1 MSISIPGTGVSR
13 GIAIGPVRRL
23 EGGEIEVC
31 EAAVPQELI
40 ENEVARF
47 RRAVRTARQQLK
59 AIRNSIPE
67 TTRADISDF
76 IDTHLLMLED
86 SMLTAAPV
94 ELIRERQCNAEWA
107 LKSQRDALAAVFD
120 EMDDP
125 YLRTRKDD
133 VDHVVTRI
141 QRILTHE
148 DVHTGAQ
155 DSDQLSGAIVIAH
168 DLTPAE
174 TALLHHQGVAG
185 FVTESGGPLSHTAI
199 LARSLGLPA
208 IVGTH
213 VTPHQIREGDVVVLD
228 AAEGLLLTDVDEET
242 LKDYRRR
249 QREETR
255 RQNELRRLKDKPA
268 VTLDGVHIQLHA
280 NVELREDVLAARR
293 AAADGIGLYRTEF
306 LFMNRDDI
314 PDEEEQLAQYLS
326 VVKTL
331 KGQPVTIR
339 TLDLGADKGCGAQPP
354 PGSERPCANPALGL
368 RAIRLCLKHADLF
381 RPQLRAILR
390 ASAKGPVRM
399 MIPMLS
405 SAGELAQVVALI
417 DDVKQELQRQH
428 LAFDWNIPIGG
439 MIEVPAAAL
448 SAGLFARRL
457 DFMSI
462 GTNDLIQ
469 YTLAI
474 DRVDDEVTYLY
485 DPLHPA
491 VLRLIKMV
499 IDAGRT
505 HDTPVAMCGE
515 MAGDPR
521 YTRLL
526 LGMGLQEL
534 SLHPTALLEIKDVI
548 QRSRVAQFLPVVND
562 ILGTDDPR
570 RIGEQLRILNQM

>member
-1 MSISIPGTGVSR
+1 MSVSIPGTGISH
-13 GIAIGPVRRL
+13 GIAIGPIHRL
-23 EGGEIEVC
+23 IDGEIEVY
-31 EAAVPQELI
+31 EAAIPEELI

-47 RRAVRTARQQLK
+47 RRAVRVARQQLK
-59 AIRNSIPE
+59 VIRDSIPE
-67 TTRADISDF
+67 VTRADITDF

-86 SMLTAAPV
+86 SMLTATPV

-120 EMDDP
+120 EMDDA
-125 YLRTRKDD
+125 YLRTRMDD
-133 VDHVVTRI
+133 VDHVVSRI
-141 QRILTHE
+141 QRILANEGTDTQPQE
-148 DVHTGAQ
+148 
-155 DSDQLSGAIVIAH
+155 SEKLRGAIVVAH

-174 TALLHHQGVAG
+174 TALLHHQGIAG

-208 IVGTH
+208 LVGTH
-213 VTPHQIREGDVVVLD
+213 FTPYQVRDGELAVLD
-228 AAEGLLLTDVDEET
+228 AIKGRLLTEIDADT
-242 LKDYRRR
+242 LKKYRRR
-249 QREETR
+249 QRDESK
-255 RQNELRRLKDKPA
+255 RQSKLKRLKNDPA
-268 VTLDGVHIQLHA
+268 ISADGVHVELLA

-293 AAADGIGLYRTEF
+293 AGADGIGLYRTEF
-306 LFMNRDDI
+306 LFMNRNDI
-314 PDEEEQLAQYLS
+314 PDEEEQLQQYLS
-326 VVKTL
+326 VLKAL
-331 KGQPVTIR
+331 KGLPVTIR
-339 TLDLGADKGCGAQPP
+339 TLDLGADKDCG
-354 PGSERPCANPALGL
+354 GERRSDHISPNPALGL

-405 SAGELAQVVALI
+405 SSSELDAVLALI
-417 DDVKQELQRQH
+417 DDVKQELQRQR
-428 LAFDWNIPIGG
+428 LAFDLNMPIGG

-448 SAGLFARRL
+448 SASLFARRL
-457 DFMSI
+457 DFLSI

-491 VLRLIKMV
+491 VLRLIMMV

-505 HDTPVAMCGE
+505 YRIPVSMCGE
-515 MAGDPR
+515 MAGDTR

-526 LGMGLQEL
+526 LGMGL
-534 SLHPTALLEIKDVI
+534 SDFSVHPTALLEVKDAI
-548 QRSRVAQFLPVVND
+548 TRCEVARYKPLVTD
-562 ILGTDDPR
+562 ILDSDDPVK
-570 RIGEQLRILNQM
+570 ISGLLKTLNQM

>member
-1 MSISIPGTGVSR
+1 MSITIPGTGISR
-13 GIAIGPVRRL
+13 GIAIGPVHRL
-23 EGGEIEVC
+23 EGGETEVY
-31 EAAVPQELI
+31 EAAIHRDLI
-40 ENEVARF
+40 EDEVARF
-47 RRAVRTARQQLK
+47 RRAVRVARQQLK

-133 VDHVVTRI
+133 VDHVVNRI
-141 QRILTHE
+141 QRILVSEHTHS
-148 DVHTGAQ
+148 DPQ
-155 DSDQLSGAIVIAH
+155 DDEALCGAIVVAH

-174 TALLHHQGVAG
+174 TALLHHQGIAG
-185 FVTESGGPLSHTAI
+185 FVTESGGPLSHTTI

-213 VTPHQIREGDVVVLD
+213 VTPHQIRDGDVVVLD
-228 AAEGLLLTDVDEET
+228 ALKGLLLTDVDEST
-242 LKDYRRR
+242 LREYRQQ
-249 QREETR
+249 QRDEIK
-255 RQNELRRLKDKPA
+255 RQNELGRLKDKPA
-268 VTLDGVHIQLHA
+268 VTVDGTHVQLLA
-280 NVELREDVLAARR
+280 NVELREDVLAAGR
-293 AAADGIGLYRTEF
+293 AGADGIGLYRTEF
-306 LFMNRDDI
+306 LFMNRTVI
-314 PDEEEQLAQYLS
+314 PDEEEQLQQYLS
-326 VVKTL
+326 VIKTL
-331 KGQPVTIR
+331 KGLPVTIR
-339 TLDLGADKGCGAQPP
+339 TLDLGADKNCTAEPRSDHIAP
-354 PGSERPCANPALGL
+354 NPSLGL
-368 RAIRLCLKHADLF
+368 RAIRFCLKHADLF

-405 SAGELAQVVALI
+405 SASELTEVLTLI
-417 DDVKQELQRQH
+417 DDVKQELQREH
-428 LAFDWNIPIGG
+428 LAFDWNMPIGG

-448 SAGLFARRL
+448 SASLFARRL
-457 DFMSI
+457 DFLSI

-499 IDAGRT
+499 IDAGREY
-505 HDTPVAMCGE
+505 DIPVSMCGE
-515 MAGDPR
+515 MAGDPQ

-526 LGMGLQEL
+526 LGMEL
-534 SLHPTALLEIKDVI
+534 TDFSVHPAALLEVKDVI
-548 QRSRVAQFLPVVND
+548 QQCEVARYTPVVEE
-562 ILGTDDPR
+562 ILKHDDPAEIR
-570 RIGEQLRILNQM
+570 ELLNILNKM